1 MDVSSFMGGSY
12 LTHLDLPQPSQVWTV
27 REVKQELVG
36 TDTKIVVYFAE
47 HQKGLGLNKVNLRV
61 IAGAY
66 TVQSATWV
74 GRHLDLFKDQTQF
87 QGKIVPCV
95 RVRIPAAPPAA
106 VQPAPAQAAPQP
118 PAPLQVAP
126 QQPVAPP
133 APQQQPQAAAPWEQ
147 DNSPPSV

>member
-27 REVKQELVG
+27 RDVKQELVG

-74 GRHLDLFKDQTQF
+74 GRQLDLFKDQTQF

-95 RVRIPAAPPAA
+95 RCRIPAAPP
-106 VQPAPAQAAPQP
+106 QPIAAPPAFPQP
-118 PAPLQVAP
+118 VAPQAAP

-133 APQQQPQAAAPWEQ
+133 QAASPWETQ
-147 DNSPPSV
+147 QNSPPEF